1 MSSDFKIVTNKYG
14 RTYEIHRDDGFWV
27 KSLSSGIFQVNN
39 LRKLYELKPNART
52 ILDIGANI
60 GSNTI
65 EYSTWA
71 KNIFSFEPTPELYT
85 QLQKN
90 INLNICNSDQVRW
103 HKDVSM
109 TRQANISTFQKA
121 VGNKPGEVFM
131 KTYNNNKG
139 KNYVTN
145 SKTTGDIEVEVITI
159 DSMNFTEVD
168 IMKIDVEGYEP
179 FVLQGA
185 EQTILRDRPVIQTE
199 ISPEYLKRNG
209 YTVQALAEWFY
220 ERDYYAI
227 DRHGN
232 KQPEIFP
239 VDYEG
244 KDFFWIYKHDQSIV
258 DKSESGLFNFE

>member
-1 MSSDFKIVTNKYG
+1 MSFKTVTNKYG
-14 RTYEIHRDDGFWV
+14 RTYEISETDGFWI

-65 EYSTWA
+65 EYSAWA
-71 KNIFSFEPTPELYT
+71 KQVYSFEPTPELYN
-85 QLQKN
+85 QLVKN
-90 INLNICNSDQVRW
+90 INLNNTNSDVVRW
-103 HKDVSM
+103 CDTLSM
-109 TRQANISTFQKA
+109 NRTATVVPIQKA
-121 VGNKPGEVFM
+121 VGAQASKVFM
-131 KTYNNNKG
+131 KTHNNNKG

-145 SKTTGDIEVEVITI
+145 NKTSGDIEVEVVTI
-159 DSMNFTEVD
+159 DSMNFTDVD

-199 ISPEYLKRNG
+199 ISPDYLKRNN
-209 YTVQALAEWFY
+209 YTVQQLAEWFY

-232 KQPEIFP
+232 KQPQQFP

-244 KDFFWIYKHDQSIV
+244 KDFFWIYNLDSTINHGL
-258 DKSESGLFNFE
+258 KSDLFGFE

>member
-1 MSSDFKIVTNKYG
+1 MSFKTVTNKYG
-14 RTYEIHRDDGFWV
+14 RTYEINEFDGFWI

-39 LRKLYELKPNART
+39 LRKLYELKPSART

-65 EYSTWA
+65 EYATWG
-71 KNIFSFEPTPELYT
+71 KRVYSFEPTPELFT
-85 QLQKN
+85 QLVKN
-90 INLNICNSDQVRW
+90 VSLNKSNPDTVRW
-103 HKDVSM
+103 CDSVCMNSVA
-109 TRQANISTFQKA
+109 TITPIQKA
-121 VGNKPGEVFM
+121 VGNEITSVFM
-131 KTYNNNKG
+131 KTHNNNKG

-258 DKSESGLFNFE
+258 DKSESDLLNFE

>member
-1 MSSDFKIVTNKYG
+1 MSFKTVTNKYG
-14 RTYEIHRDDGFWV
+14 RTYEINESDGFWI

-71 KNIFSFEPTPELYT
+71 KQVYSFEPTPELFT
-85 QLQKN
+85 QLVKN
-90 INLNICNSDQVRW
+90 ISLNKNNPDTVRW
-103 HKDVSM
+103 CDTLSM
-109 TRQANISTFQKA
+109 KCTANIVPIQKA
-121 VGNKPGEVFM
+121 VGDKLSSVFM
-131 KTYNNNKG
+131 KTHNNNKG

-145 SKTTGDIEVEVITI
+145 NKTNADIEVEVITI

-168 IMKIDVEGYEP
+168 VMKIDVEGYEP

-209 YTVQALAEWFY
+209 YTVQQLAEWFY
-220 ERDYYAI
+220 EREYYAI

-232 KQPEIFP
+232 KQSEQFP
-239 VDYEG
+239 VGYEG
-244 KDFFWIYKHDQSIV
+244 KDFFWIHIDDNTV
-258 DKSESGLFNFE
+258 DGVQKSELFNFE

>member
-1 MSSDFKIVTNKYG
+1 MSFKTVTNKYG
-14 RTYEIHRDDGFWV
+14 RTYEINESDGFWI

-39 LRKLYELKPNART
+39 LRKLHELKPNART

-71 KNIFSFEPTPELYT
+71 KQVYSFEPTPELFA
-85 QLQKN
+85 QLVKN
-90 INLNICNSDQVRW
+90 ISLNKTNPDTVRW
-103 HKDVSM
+103 CDTVSM
-109 TRQANISTFQKA
+109 NSVATITPIQKA
-121 VGNKPGEVFM
+121 VGDKLSSVFM
-131 KTYNNNKG
+131 KTHNNNKG

-145 SKTTGDIEVEVITI
+145 NKTNGDIEVEVITI

-199 ISPEYLKRNG
+199 ISPDYLKRNG
-209 YTVQALAEWFY
+209 YTVQDLAEWFY
-220 ERDYYAI
+220 EREYYAI

-232 KQPEIFP
+232 KQSQQFP

-244 KDFFWIYKHDQSIV
+244 KDFFWIYKHDQSLS
-258 DKSESGLFNFE
+258 SEPSSDLFSFE